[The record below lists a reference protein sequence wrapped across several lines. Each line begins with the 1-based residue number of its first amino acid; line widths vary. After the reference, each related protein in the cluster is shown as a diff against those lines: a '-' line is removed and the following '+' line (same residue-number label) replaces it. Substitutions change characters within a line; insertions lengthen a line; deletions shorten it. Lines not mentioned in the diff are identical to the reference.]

1 MGAGEPNFVSASST
15 NLTDQHTLA
24 RVTIRLIPFL
34 FTCYILNY
42 IDRTNV
48 GFAKL
53 HFQTSLGFSDAV
65 FGLGLSLFFVG
76 YLLFEIPSNL
86 LLARF
91 GARKTISRIM
101 VLWGLA
107 SIATMFVT
115 TPSQFYVGR
124 FLLGVAEAGFV
135 PGVVL
140 YLSYWYDSRQ
150 RARVTSMFML
160 ALPIAGIIGNPI
172 SGVIM
177 SGLNGV
183 KGLEGW
189 QWLFL
194 LEGLPAVLIGIVAF
208 FYLTDRPKD
217 ARWLSSEQREAITR
231 SVNQEERLT
240 PHSHN
245 GLLAVFKDFRVYVFA
260 FAVFSQYCV
269 VNTFAY
275 WGPTLLKDAGLT
287 DVRII
292 GLYGAIPLIV
302 GAIGMYLAAWHS
314 DVTGERLWHAI
325 TAQILTVIAL
335 IILPTAS
342 RDPSTAIACMAAT
355 AIGYYAFWSIFWS
368 IPPAY
373 FEREAAAAGIG
384 LINCLGALG
393 AVFASN
399 LLGTIKASQG
409 RLDLGL
415 YIVAG
420 IAAAGVISV
429 YLAFPKSRMSTAS
442 LLTVKVA

>member
-1 MGAGEPNFVSASST
+1 MSANEST
-15 NLTDQHTLA
+15 FLPVASANHVDRNTLA
-24 RVTIRLIPFL
+24 KVTHRLVLFL
-34 FTCYILNY
+34 FACFVLNY

-48 GFAKL
+48 AFAKL
-53 HFQTSLGFSDAV
+53 HFQNSLGFSDAV
-65 FGLGLSLFFVG
+65 FGFGLSLFFVG
-76 YLLFEIPSNL
+76 YLLFEVPSNL

-101 VLWGLA
+101 FLWGLA

-115 TPSQFYVGR
+115 TPTQFYIGR
-124 FLLGVAEAGFV
+124 FLLGVAEAGFA
-135 PGVVL
+135 PGIVL
-140 YLSYWYDSRQ
+140 YLSYWYDARQ

-172 SGVIM
+172 SGLIM

-183 KGLEGW
+183 QGLEGW

-194 LEGLPAVLIGIVAF
+194 LEGLPSVLMGIVAF

-217 ARWLSSEQREAITR
+217 ARWLSSEERESITR
-231 SVNQEERLT
+231 SVEQEKRLT

-245 GLLAVFKDFRVYVFA
+245 GVLAAFKDFRTYLFA
-260 FAVFSQYCV
+260 FAAFSQYCV
-269 VNTFAY
+269 ANTFAY
-275 WGPTLLKDAGLT
+275 WGPTLLKDAGLM

-292 GLYGAIPLIV
+292 GLYGAIPLII
-302 GAIGMYLAAWHS
+302 GAIGMYLAARHS
-314 DVTGERLWHAI
+314 DARGERLWHAI

-342 RDPSTAIACMAAT
+342 HDPLTTVACMAAT
-355 AIGYYAFWSIFWS
+355 AVGFYSFWSIFWS

-373 FEREAAAAGIG
+373 FEREAAAAGIA
-384 LINCLGALG
+384 LINSLGALG
-393 AVFASN
+393 GVFASN
-399 LLGTIKASQG
+399 LLGTIKATQG

-420 IAAAGVISV
+420 IAAAGAISV
-429 YLAFPKSRMSTAS
+429 YLAFPKSRASAAS
-442 LLTVKVA
+442 LLTVKAA